1 MVNMGREMK
10 QKVEEQLIT
19 FDQFLS
25 HWFSFRTLSSVMWDD
40 SGASSFDVNQG

>member
-1 MVNMGREMK
+1 MKVKTKINMQVSMMVNMGREMK

-25 HWFSFRTLSSVMWDD
+25 H
-40 SGASSFDVNQG
+40 